1 MTKKIKDSIVY
12 IGADD
17 HDIDLFEGHF
27 IVPNGMAYNSY
38 VILDDK
44 IAVMDTIDCRKKDEW
59 MKNLKEALGG
69 KKPTYLIIQHMEP
82 DHSGSLDAFVEEY
95 PDATIVGN
103 EKTFKLVNQ
112 FFPGE
117 KLKNTLTI
125 ASGDT
130 LDLGSRTLSFIFAPM
145 VHWPEVMMTYDAEDK
160 VLFSAD
166 AFGKFGALDYDDP
179 EGWACEA
186 RRYYFG
192 IIGKYGAQVQ
202 NVLKKVETLDIEAI
216 CPLHGPQLTED
227 LGYYLDTYDTWSSYL
242 PESDGVCIC
251 YTSVYGHTKKAV
263 ERLRDELEKK
273 GVPKVVLNDL
283 ARSDIAECVEDAFR
297 YDTLVLAT
305 TTYNAGI
312 FPFMRD
318 FIDSLVER
326 GYQKRNVAFIE
337 NGSWAPEAANVMKSK
352 MKNLKD
358 IKILKNTVTI
368 HSALDDESTAA
379 LDALAD
385 ELAAIYTN
393 TAAEEDKNIDPTAMF
408 KIGYGLYVVTSND
421 GKKQNGQIANTVSQI
436 ASDPEKVGVNIN
448 KSNYTADIIRKTGEM
463 NVCVL
468 NEEAP
473 FKLFKHF
480 GFQSGRDVD
489 KFADFK
495 HYEIASNGIAY
506 LTKYSNAYI
515 SLKVTDTIDLGSHW
529 MFICDITESAVL
541 NNVETMTYSFYQANV
556 KPKPQAEVKGWV
568 CSVCG
573 YIYEGEEL
581 PEDFVCPLCKHPASD
596 FRKLE

>member
-1 MTKKIKDSIVY
+1 
-12 IGADD
+12 
-17 HDIDLFEGHF
+17 
-27 IVPNGMAYNSY
+27 
-38 VILDDK
+38 
-44 IAVMDTIDCRKKDEW
+44 
-59 MKNLKEALGG
+59 
-69 KKPTYLIIQHMEP
+69 
-82 DHSGSLDAFVEEY
+82 
-95 PDATIVGN
+95 
-103 EKTFKLVNQ
+103 
-112 FFPGE
+112 
-117 KLKNTLTI
+117 
-125 ASGDT
+125 
-130 LDLGSRTLSFIFAPM
+130 
-145 VHWPEVMMTYDAEDK
+145 
-160 VLFSAD
+160 
-166 AFGKFGALDYDDP
+166 
-179 EGWACEA
+179 
-186 RRYYFG
+186 
-192 IIGKYGAQVQ
+192 
-202 NVLKKVETLDIEAI
+202 
-216 CPLHGPQLTED
+216 
-227 LGYYLDTYDTWSSYL
+227 
-242 PESDGVCIC
+242 
-251 YTSVYGHTKKAV
+251 
-263 ERLRDELEKK
+263 
-273 GVPKVVLNDL
+273 
-283 ARSDIAECVEDAFR
+283 
-297 YDTLVLAT
+297 
-305 TTYNAGI
+305 
-312 FPFMRD
+312 
-318 FIDSLVER
+318 
-326 GYQKRNVAFIE
+326 
-337 NGSWAPEAANVMKSK
+337 
-352 MKNLKD
+352 
-358 IKILKNTVTI
+358 
-368 HSALDDESTAA
+368 
-379 LDALAD
+379 
-385 ELAAIYTN
+385 
-393 TAAEEDKNIDPTAMF
+393 MF

-529 MFICDITESAVL
+529 MFICDVTESAVL